1 MKVAVNCHTTRR
13 GITLMVVGVTAVV
26 VLALSPSVYF
36 NLGSAGTTLAAP
48 LCGDGSAPDYGFT
61 Y

>member
-1 MKVAVNCHTTRR
+1 MKVALDFHTTRR
-13 GITLMVVGVTAVV
+13 GITRMVVGVTVVV
-26 VLALSPSVYF
+26 VLTLSLSVYF

-48 LCGDGSAPDYGFT
+48 MGGDCSAPDYGFT